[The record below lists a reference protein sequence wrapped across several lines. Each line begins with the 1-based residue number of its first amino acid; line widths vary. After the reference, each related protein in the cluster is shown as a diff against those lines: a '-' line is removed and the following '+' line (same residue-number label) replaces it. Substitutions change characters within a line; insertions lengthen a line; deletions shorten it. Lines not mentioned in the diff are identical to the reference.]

1 MTDNYSAEITLLS
14 TILGAIIGAIIAAVV
29 GYIVSKKQFKDQL
42 QLKLKNTALDLVNE
56 IESLEKIIKPF
67 AAFYKENDINFIADR
82 TTDRMAGLIQDVF
95 FSENDLTSEVLRF
108 LCDEN
113 GAYYRYK
120 DVIPNF
126 DEECFSNISEFYR
139 NITHAHNYYS
149 LYTENRGNYYLGK
162 TYDHLVKASLISES
176 VKDMLKN
183 RYILK
188 K

>member
-1 MTDNYSAEITLLS
+1 MTDNYSAGITLFS
-14 TILGAIIGAIIAAVV
+14 TILGAIIAAFV
-29 GYIVSKKQFKDQL
+29 GYIVSKRQFKDQL
-42 QLKLKNTALDLVNE
+42 QLRLKNTALDLVNE

-67 AAFYKENDINFIADR
+67 ADCYEENGIKFIIDR
-82 TTDRMAGLIQDVF
+82 ETDSIANLTQIVF

-108 LCDEN
+108 LYDGN

-126 DEECFSNISEFYR
+126 DEECFSNVSEFYR
-139 NITHAHNYYS
+139 NIIHAHNYYS
-149 LYTENRGNYYLGK
+149 LYKENRGNYYLGK
-162 TYDHLVKASLISES
+162 TYDCLVKASRISES